1 MAEAERHDVVVL
13 GGGAAGVGCAL
24 ECLDVKLDVLLL
36 EARTQLGGQ
45 LAEIPN
51 SIRNLP
57 AGRFRDGEALRRALE
72 ESAVILG
79 ERRRLG
85 CEVVRADLDRRWLEA
100 GDHRIDFRALVIGSG
115 RECRRLSLAVEGDF
129 GGDVTY
135 QIEWRAGQFS
145 GRPVAVVGAGDSAS
159 LDALELA
166 KGGSH
171 VFHVHRARTLSARA
185 DIVADIDAEPGIEE
199 LAGWEVESLAGAER
213 LEGITVVQRDTGER
227 RVLPVGGLVVKVGYA
242 PNTKLFDGQ
251 IELDDEGGIVVGLD
265 LATSREGVFAAGD
278 VLAGSYPRVATAM
291 GQGVLAA
298 RSVLHYLSQQAR

>member
-24 ECLDVKLDVLLL
+24 ECLDVKLDVLLV

-45 LAEIPN
+45 LAEVPN

-57 AGRFRDGEALRRALE
+57 AGCFRDGEALRRALE

-79 ERRRLG
+79 ERKRLG
-85 CEVVRADLDRRWLEA
+85 CEVLRADLDRRWLEA

-135 QIEWRAGQFS
+135 QIEWRPGQFS

-213 LEGITVVQRDTGER
+213 LEGITVVKRDTGER

-251 IELDDEGGIVVGLD
+251 IELADEGGIVVGLD